1 PGPRFMRGRGNVTH
15 ECGRRQ
21 AVLYVGIAIDDQSCF
36 SHNSANSNFNNVFFI
51 FFSTFIQAAR
61 IPPRERCLKNVFR
74 VN

>member
-1 PGPRFMRGRGNVTH
+1 MSADGGKQF
-15 ECGRRQ
+15 
-21 AVLYVGIAIDDQSCF
+21 LYVRIAIDDQSCF
-36 SHNSANSNFNNVFFI
+36 SHNSADSNFNNVFFI